1 MPQIGL
7 GLALVVWYL
16 WKPLTAGAAELGGEL
31 ADPGLSLLTTVEL
44 MLRNDPNIGLV
55 EARVAVAAGNFLGSR
70 GLFDPIF
77 EASTDRSRDRSPS
90 LAGPSSDTTSLDGS
104 LSYSQRLRSGQILGS
119 ALDLGQTEGSPT
131 SNTGT
136 VSFTLR
142 QPLLQG
148 RRRDVVTAEET
159 ASELELEASEL
170 DVEHRIAERIL
181 TVVSQYWV
189 CKAAALDLEILLETE
204 ASSRELLETTRRLIE
219 ADLTP
224 AAEIVQLEADLV
236 SREANRIAGEQALF
250 EARQDLGRVIGLDA
264 EGIRNLPLPD
274 DPFPRVAPLEI
285 PEPERVRGLLARSHD
300 LRADLRAAEKR
311 REACEVRRIAAD
323 DELKHRLDLVLTPS
337 YSGVAEGSGIDD
349 FFRPLYEEV
358 PGVSASF
365 GLRWSW
371 PLFRS
376 EARGASLRAEA
387 TVRQSELAAEL
398 TSKDIDASVPSALE
412 AVRRSAERLV
422 KISESIEFFERALE
436 NEIKKLRGEAS
447 TLVDVIT
454 QRDRL
459 TAAQQRQVAAEL
471 SLARALVDLRFQ
483 TGSLLPPGD
492 TAERSVEPER
502 LTSLPF

>member
-1 MPQIGL
+1 MPPIWL
-7 GLALVVWYL
+7 CLAATFGCL
-16 WKPLTAGAAELGGEL
+16 WSPLATGAGEVDAELLE
-31 ADPGLSLLTTVEL
+31 PGLSLLTTVEL
-44 MLRNDPNIGLV
+44 MLRHDPNIGLV
-55 EARVAVAAGNFLGSR
+55 EAQVALAAGSLLSSQ
-70 GLFDPIF
+70 GLFDPTL
-77 EASTDRSRDRSPS
+77 EASTDRNRDRSPS
-90 LAGPSSDTTSLDGS
+90 LTGPSSDTTSLDGS

-136 VSFTLR
+136 VSFTFR
-142 QPLLQG
+142 QPLLRG
-148 RRRDVVTAEET
+148 RGREVVTAAET
-159 ASELELEASEL
+159 AAELELEASRL
-170 DVEHRIAERIL
+170 DLEHRIAERIL
-181 TVVSQYWV
+181 AVVSQYWIF
-189 CKAAALDLEILLETE
+189 KAAALDLEILLETE
-204 ASSRELLETTRRLIE
+204 ASSRELLETTRRLIS

-224 AAEIVQLEADLV
+224 AAEIVQLEADLA

-264 EGIRNLPLPD
+264 EGIRDLRLPG
-274 DPFPRVAPLEI
+274 DPFPQLEPLEI
-285 PEPERVRGLLARSHD
+285 PEPERIRGLLARSRAA
-300 LRADLRAAEKR
+300 RADLRAAEKR
-311 REACEVRRIAAD
+311 REASEVRRVAAD
-323 DELKHRLDLVLTPS
+323 DDLEHQLDLVLTPS
-337 YSGVAEGSGIDD
+337 YSGLAEGSAVDD

-371 PLFRS
+371 PIFRR
-376 EARGASLRAEA
+376 EARGASLRADA
-387 TVRQSELAAEL
+387 VVRQSELAAER
-398 TSKDIDASVPSALE
+398 TAKDIDASVPSALE

-422 KISESIEFFERALE
+422 KISESIGFFERALE

-492 TAERSVEPER
+492 SVERSVRPER